1 MAVRQII
8 LLRHAHAEPP
18 AAGQSDESRP
28 LTADGELEAAAAAT
42 WLQTHLA
49 KPDIVVCSP
58 SARTRQTAAHV
69 AAVLGADIPTTEDA
83 RIYEA
88 TPATLIQVLDDH
100 VDADCVLMI
109 GHNPG
114 FETLV
119 ALLTDGTSDSGR
131 GMPPGSI
138 AWLHVDHDAALEPG
152 AANLRHFW
160 WP

>member
-1 MAVRQII
+1 MSIRQLI

-18 AAGQSDESRP
+18 APDQSDAERP
-28 LTADGELEAAAAAT
+28 LTEGGQREATAAAA
-42 WLQTHLA
+42 WLAAHDVQ
-49 KPDIVVCSP
+49 PDVVLCSP
-58 SARTRQTAAHV
+58 ARRTRETAISIV
-69 AAVLGADIPTTEDA
+69 DVLGAADA
-83 RIYEA
+83 LRFEPRIYEA
-88 TPATLIQVLDDH
+88 TPATLIDLLDEH
-100 VDADCVLMI
+100 ANADCVLLV

-114 FETLV
+114 LETLV

-138 AWLHVDHDAALEPG
+138 AWLHVDADSALEPG

>member
-18 AAGQSDESRP
+18 ANEQSDESRP
-28 LTADGELEAAAAAT
+28 LTRGGEQEADAAAA
-42 WLQTHLA
+42 WLQAHAAT
-49 KPDIVVCSP
+49 PDVVLCSP
-58 SARTRQTAAHV
+58 AARTRETAARV
-69 AAVLGADIPTTEDA
+69 TGALGVSEGTVFDA

-88 TPATLIQVLDDH
+88 TPATLIQILDEYPA
-100 VDADCVLMI
+100 ADCVLLV

-114 FETLV
+114 LETLV

-138 AWLHVDHDAALEPG
+138 AWLHVDHDAALDPG

>member
-1 MAVRQII
+1 MSIRQII

-18 AAGQSDESRP
+18 AAGQSDAART
-28 LTADGELEAAAAAT
+28 LTEGGEREAQAAAA
-42 WLQTHLA
+42 WLVAHGA
-49 KPDIVVCSP
+49 EPDVILCSP
-58 SARTRQTAAHV
+58 AARTRGTAAAV
-69 AAVLGADIPTTEDA
+69 VDALDAAAALRVEA

-88 TPATLIQVLDDH
+88 TPATLIDLLDEQ
-100 VDADCVLMI
+100 VDADCVLLV

-114 FETLV
+114 LETLV

-138 AWLHVDHDAALEPG
+138 AWLHVDADGALEPG

>member
-1 MAVRQII
+1 MAIRQII

-18 AAGQSDESRP
+18 ARDQDDEARP
-28 LTADGELEAAAAAT
+28 LTDGGQREAAAAAA
-42 WLQTHLA
+42 WLVEHAL
-49 KPDIVVCSP
+49 KPDVVLCSP
-58 SARTRQTAAHV
+58 ALRTRGTASVV
-69 AAVLGADIPTTEDA
+69 AAALGAEAGLRIDE

-88 TPATLIQVLDDH
+88 TPATLIGILDEYA
-100 VDADCVLMI
+100 DADSLLLV

-114 FETLV
+114 LETLV

-138 AWLHVDHDAALEPG
+138 AWLHLDHDAALEPG
-152 AANLRHFW
+152 AASLRHFW

>member
-18 AAGQSDESRP
+18 ARDQSDEARP
-28 LTADGELEAAAAAT
+28 LTDGGAREAAAAAA
-42 WLQTHLA
+42 WLREHA
-49 KPDIVVCSP
+49 ASPDVVLCSP
-58 SARTRQTAAHV
+58 AARTRETANAV
-69 AAVLGADIPTTEDA
+69 IAAFAGNATPLIDE

-88 TPATLIQVLDDH
+88 TPAALIQILDEH
-100 VDADCVLMI
+100 AGADCVLMI

-114 FETLV
+114 LETLV

-138 AWLHVDHDAALEPG
+138 AWLHLDHEAALEPG
-152 AANLRHFW
+152 AASLRHFW